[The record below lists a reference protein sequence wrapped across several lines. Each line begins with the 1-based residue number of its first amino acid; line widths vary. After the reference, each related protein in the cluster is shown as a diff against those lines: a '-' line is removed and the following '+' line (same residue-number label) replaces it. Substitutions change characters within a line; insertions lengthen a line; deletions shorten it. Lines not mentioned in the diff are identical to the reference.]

1 LFGQHERILEYCFWG
16 EMQKVP
22 GLTVIERKGRGG
34 VRNTP
39 KKKTIRGMDRLREEV
54 RDAAKQEKGGES
66 CTCVGVCT
74 CVCVCVQRERGRG
87 MHAIYNNKSRSA
99 RRISD
104 EGN

>member
-1 LFGQHERILEYCFWG
+1 LGRDA
-16 EMQKVP
+16 KST
-22 GLTVIERKGRGG
+22 GLDSNRKKRA
-34 VRNTP
+34 RRRKKYT

-99 RRISD
+99 RSITD